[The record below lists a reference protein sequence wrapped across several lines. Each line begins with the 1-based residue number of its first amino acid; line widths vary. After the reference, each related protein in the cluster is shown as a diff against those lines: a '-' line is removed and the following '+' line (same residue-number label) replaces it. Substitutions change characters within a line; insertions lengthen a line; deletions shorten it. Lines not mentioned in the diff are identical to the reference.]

1 MCKPRE
7 SYGHTAEDTVYTRRP
22 PPAIDCPLPRT
33 VHCVCKDRFVLHNGT
48 PRRLA
53 APRGAS
59 RRLAAPR
66 GASRR
71 LAAPAAPRGASRRL
85 AAPRGASR
93 RLAAPH
99 GASRR
104 LAAPRGV
111 SRRVKASAG
120 VVNNGA
126 SRDSLFLTQRCAY
139 AHGCASYA
147 LTKSRARRRYASASA
162 L

>member
-1 MCKPRE
+1 MRCGCLQGPLCTTPW
-7 SYGHTAEDTVYTRRP
+7 HTAARHGTSRRV
-22 PPAIDCPLPRT
+22 AAR
-33 VHCVCKDRFVLHNGT
+33 GGAW
-48 PRRLA
+48 RRLA
-53 APRGAS
+53 APRGAW

-71 LAAPAAPRGASRRL
+71 LAAPAARLHYIVHYIVHSPRT
-85 AAPRGASR
+85 RGTC
-93 RLAAPH
+93 

-147 LTKSRARRRYASASA
+147 PTVTHRLGPKSRARRRYASASA

>member
-1 MCKPRE
+1 MCE
-7 SYGHTAEDTVYTRRP
+7 LA
-22 PPAIDCPLPRT
+22 
-33 VHCVCKDRFVLHNGT
+33 
-48 PRRLA
+48 RLA
-53 APRGAS
+53 LVVVIIFASCECGAS
-59 RRLAAPR
+59 RRV
-66 GASRR
+66 
-71 LAAPAAPRGASRRL
+71 AAPAAR
-85 AAPRGASR
+85 
-93 RLAAPH
+93 H

-104 LAAPRGV
+104 VTARRGV

-147 LTKSRARRRYASASA
+147 PTVTHRLGPKSRARRRYASASA